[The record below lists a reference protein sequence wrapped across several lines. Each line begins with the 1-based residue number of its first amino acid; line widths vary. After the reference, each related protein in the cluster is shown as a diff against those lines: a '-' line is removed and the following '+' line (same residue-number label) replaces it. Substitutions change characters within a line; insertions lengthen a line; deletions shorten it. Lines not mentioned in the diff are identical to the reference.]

1 MAKKVAIW
9 GASFIAGVITTYLLL
24 NFLGVPDSRY
34 GIFFFMATA
43 LLFMLLFMIP
53 IDHFTKAGILGSPTP
68 KKQPAAPAPA
78 EKAK

>member
-53 IDHFTKAGILGSPTP
+53 SDHSTKAGILRSPSP
-68 KKQPAAPAPA
+68 KKQETAAAPA